1 VGDGLCI
8 ANALSDSGGLP
19 KAGLRYSIHDV
30 IIDDLNAAKYGG
42 NGTFAQVSMDKGVPV
57 LQDVTINHVTAFP
70 SNAMLV
76 LGDDIKV
83 NPPMNNFVFTNN
95 IVNGPY
101 PVLTTGGGPV
111 NCAYYNTPLIALG
124 ACFEPYTFSHNAVI
138 ATKTNFPPSKFPS
151 DNFFPATAAG
161 VDFVNYNAG
170 NGGDYHLQSSSPYKN
185 AAMDGKD
192 LGADVSGLMSAIAG
206 VK

>member
-1 VGDGLCI
+1 MGDGLQI
-8 ANALSDSGGLP
+8 ANALSDSGGVP

-30 IIDDLNAAKYGG
+30 IIDDLNAAKYAG

-83 NPPMNNFVFTNN
+83 NPPMKNFVFTNN

-124 ACFEPYTFSHNAVI
+124 ACFEPYTFSHNAVV
-138 ATKTNFPPSKFPS
+138 ATRTNFPLPANFPLRIS
-151 DNFFPATAAG
+151 FRLLPQASISSTTTAATAGTTICRAL
-161 VDFVNYNAG
+161 VRTRMQEWMARIWE
-170 NGGDYHLQSSSPYKN
+170 P
-185 AAMDGKD
+185 M
-192 LGADVSGLMSAIAG
+192 
-206 VK
+206 